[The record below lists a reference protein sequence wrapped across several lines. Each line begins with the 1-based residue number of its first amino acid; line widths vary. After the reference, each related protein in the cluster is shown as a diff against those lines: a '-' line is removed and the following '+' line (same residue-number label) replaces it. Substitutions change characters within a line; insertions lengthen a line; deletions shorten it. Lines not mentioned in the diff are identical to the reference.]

1 MGRRRASHVTELRTL
16 CDDWVTLKLPSG
28 QAPMILNDGPM
39 NPPISNKRRAGS
51 TPAARKRPAE
61 VNPAEVKAEDFAT
74 GRAIYGNREKSWLAF
89 NRRVLEQAKN
99 ATNPLLERVKFIAI
113 VSSNLDEFFEIRIAG
128 LMQQADSAGAGATL
142 DGLTPRENLQRVY
155 QAVAELVS
163 DQYACWHK
171 DLVPLLAEQGIEFRT
186 AAQLNERERVW
197 VRAHFESQ
205 VLPVL
210 TPLAVDQAHPFP
222 LLGNKTLNVLVS
234 LDDPEKTPQDS
245 LMIILPVPR
254 SVPRIVQIAGSEAGP
269 FRHILMSEIIKLC
282 ADQLFPGYKIKGAH
296 AFRVTRN
303 SDLYIDEEESENLLK
318 KIEEE
323 LRNLRRG
330 AAVRLEIEEGV
341 DGLLLA
347 QLLKYLS
354 IGLEHSIQLKGPLNL
369 FRMMSIYEMIDRP
382 DLKFTPYV
390 PVDPTIALGQK
401 KMFELLRERDI
412 LLHHPYDSFAPVVE
426 FVAQAARD
434 PAVLAIKQ
442 TLYRTSGD
450 SPVVR
455 ALIDASL
462 AGKQVT
468 ALVEL
473 MARFDE
479 ANNIK
484 WARELEE
491 AGVHVVYGLVGHKT
505 HCKCCLVVRREG
517 AVLRRYVHLGTG
529 NYNPK
534 TARLYTDLS
543 LLTCRAHLTK
553 EVSQL
558 FNTLTGLGR
567 TPKFLHL
574 LVAPFNL
581 HARIQELIAVETANA
596 VAGKPARIIAKMN
609 KLVDPETIQ
618 HLYAAS
624 QAGVQIDLIVRATCC
639 LRPGVK
645 GLSENIRLRNIV
657 GRFLEHARI
666 FCFENG
672 GQPLVYA
679 GSADWMPRNF
689 FRRVEAIFPIE
700 SPELRQRVLQEI
712 LPIELRDNEDARELQ
727 PDGTYQLPV
736 RPAGVDSFRAQKY
749 FMAAASLRGSLV
761 GPSLIPVMA
770 PLEPKVSAH

>member
-1 MGRRRASHVTELRTL
+1 MAVSRT
-16 CDDWVTLKLPSG
+16 KKRSPAPSAAAAAAAKPSG
-28 QAPMILNDGPM
+28 
-39 NPPISNKRRAGS
+39 K
-51 TPAARKRPAE
+51 PA
-61 VNPAEVKAEDFAT
+61 VF
-74 GRAIYGNREKSWLAF
+74 GNREQSWLAF
-89 NRRVLEQAKN
+89 NRRVLEQARN
-99 ATNPLLERVKFIAI
+99 TANPLLERVKFLAI
-113 VSSNLDEFFEIRIAG
+113 VSSNLDEFFEIRVAG
-128 LMQQADSAGAGATL
+128 IMQQADSESSGLTL
-142 DGLTPRENLQRVY
+142 DGLTPREQLRWIHK
-155 QAVAELVS
+155 AVSVLVA

-171 DLVPLLAEQGIEFRT
+171 EIVPALGDAGIHFRT
-186 AAQLNERERVW
+186 ATQLEDKERTW
-197 VRAHFESQ
+197 VKRYFEAQ

-234 LDDPEKTPQDS
+234 LDHPETPGLEK

-254 SVPRIVQIAGSEAGP
+254 SLPRIVQIAPAGDGP
-269 FRHILMSEIIKLC
+269 RRYMFLSEIIKLC
-282 ADQLFPGYKIKGAH
+282 AGRLFPGYEVQDAH

-303 SDLYIDEEESENLLK
+303 SDLYIDEEEAENLLK

-330 AAVRLEIEEGV
+330 AAVRLEIEDGV
-341 DGLLLA
+341 DDE
-347 QLLKYLS
+347 LLKELS
-354 IGLEHSIQLKGPLNL
+354 GHLAIPAEHAIKLKGPLNF
-369 FRMMSIYEMIDRP
+369 FRLMSLYEMIDRP
-382 DLKFTPYV
+382 DLKYPPYV
-390 PVDPTIALGQK
+390 PADPTAPLGQK
-401 KMFELLRERDI
+401 KIFELIRECDI
-412 LLHHPYDSFAPVVE
+412 LLHHPYESFTPVVE
-426 FVAQAARD
+426 FVDQAARD
-434 PAVLAIKQ
+434 PDVLAIKQ

-517 AVLRRYVHLGTG
+517 AELRRYVHLGTG

-534 TARLYTDLS
+534 TARLYTDIS
-543 LLTCRAHLTK
+543 LLTCREHLAA
-553 EVSQL
+553 EVAQL

-567 TPKFLHL
+567 TPNFEHL

-581 HARIQELIAVETANA
+581 HSRTQELIAAETANA
-596 VAGKPARIIAKMN
+596 AAGKPARIIAKMN
-609 KLVDPETIQ
+609 KLVDPVTIEN
-618 HLYAAS
+618 LYAAS
-624 QAGVQIDLIVRATCC
+624 QAGVKIDLIVRATCC
-639 LRPGVK
+639 LLPGVK

-666 FCFENG
+666 FHFENG
-672 GQPLVYA
+672 GQPIVYC

-689 FRRVEAIFPIE
+689 FRRVEALFPVE
-700 SPELRQRVLQEI
+700 DPELRKRILQDI
-712 LPIELRDNEDARELQ
+712 LPIELRDNEDANELR
-727 PDGTYQLPV
+727 PDGTYAPPT
-736 RPAGVDSFRAQKY
+736 RAAGEESFRAQKY
-749 FMAAASLRGSLV
+749 FMAAATLRANAAGA
-761 GPSLIPVMA
+761 GPVTVVPA
-770 PLEPKVSAH
+770 PPPSGAGAPASSAGA

>member
-1 MGRRRASHVTELRTL
+1 MSVIRSKKRSPAVAPRSLAA
-16 CDDWVTLKLPSG
+16 PSG
-28 QAPMILNDGPM
+28 N
-39 NPPISNKRRAGS
+39 S
-51 TPAARKRPAE
+51 AAKKL
-61 VNPAEVKAEDFAT
+61 VF
-74 GRAIYGNREKSWLAF
+74 GNREQSWLAF
-89 NRRVLEQAKN
+89 NRRVLDQARN
-99 ATNPLLERVKFIAI
+99 PSNPLLERVKFLAI

-128 LMQQADSAGAGATL
+128 IMQQADSEGAGLTL
-142 DGLTPRENLQRVY
+142 DGLTPRENLRWIYRSVD
-155 QAVAELVS
+155 ALVA
-163 DQYACWHK
+163 DQYTCWHK
-171 DLVPLLAEQGIEFRT
+171 DLVPLLSEAGIQFRT
-186 AAQLNERERVW
+186 APQLDDKERTWARGY
-197 VRAHFESQ
+197 FESQ

-222 LLGNKTLNVLVS
+222 LLANKTLNVLVS
-234 LDDPEKTPQDS
+234 LDNPETPAQEK

-254 SVPRIVQIAGSEAGP
+254 SLPRIVQLPARGEGP
-269 FRHILMSEIIKLC
+269 LRYVFLSEIIKLC
-282 ADQLFPGYKIKGAH
+282 ADQLFPGYHLTDAH

-303 SDLYIDEEESENLLK
+303 SDLYIDEEEAENLLK

-341 DGLLLA
+341 DPVLLS
-347 QLLKYLS
+347 QLLGHLA
-354 IGLEHSIQLKGPLNL
+354 ITQENANRLKGPLNL
-369 FRMMSIYEMIDRP
+369 FRLMSLYEMIDRP
-382 DLKFTPYV
+382 DLKFPPYV
-390 PVDPTIALGQK
+390 PADPTAPFGQK
-401 KMFELLRERDI
+401 KMFELIRERDI
-412 LLHHPYDSFAPVVE
+412 FLHHPYESFTPVVE

-434 PAVLAIKQ
+434 PDVLAIKQ

-517 AVLRRYVHLGTG
+517 DVLRRYLHLGTG

-534 TARLYTDLS
+534 TARLYTDIS
-543 LLTCRAHLTK
+543 LLTCREHLAA
-553 EVSQL
+553 EVAQL

-567 TPKFLHL
+567 TPAFHHL

-581 HARIQELIAVETANA
+581 HSRIQELIAAETTNA
-596 VAGKPARIIAKMN
+596 TAGRPARIIAKMN
-609 KLVDPETIQ
+609 KLVDPVTIEN
-618 HLYAAS
+618 LYAAS
-624 QAGVQIDLIVRATCC
+624 QAGVKIDLIVRATCC
-639 LRPGVK
+639 LLPGVK
-645 GLSENIRLRNIV
+645 GMSENIRLRNIV
-657 GRFLEHARI
+657 GRFLEHSRV
-666 FCFENG
+666 FYFENG
-672 GQPLVYA
+672 GQPLIYC

-689 FRRVEAIFPIE
+689 FRRVEALFPIE
-700 SPELRQRVLQEI
+700 DPDLRFRMMNEI

-727 PDGTYQLPV
+727 SDGTYV
-736 RPAGVDSFRAQKY
+736 ARPRAAGEESFRAQRY
-749 FMAAASLRGSLV
+749 FMAAASLRAAAALT
-761 GPSLIPVMA
+761 PVA
-770 PLEPKVSAH
+770 PAATPTPAVFPEGR